1 MAVFRVK
8 TVSGLRPL
16 AAQLPHLATDV
27 WQFGTHRST
36 LILTPYPPKFR
47 NALSGFSLSS
57 FPYFEGLPLGL
68 QHGVLKA
75 RKAVVPMR

>member
-8 TVSGLRPL
+8 TVSGLRPM

-36 LILTPYPPKFR
+36 LIPNSQPTKIPECTVCVLF
-47 NALSGFSLSS
+47 N

-68 QHGVLKA
+68 RHGVLKA
-75 RKAVVPMR
+75 GKAVVPMG